1 MNTSANHSTLQ
12 ADLTDAIELEE
23 RIKAYRRGSIEEERF
38 KHFRL
43 TRGVYGQRQL
53 GVHMFRTKLPLGRI
67 TSAQLAM
74 MATLSDR
81 YATGNLHLTTRQ
93 NIQFHYVKLE
103 STPAIW
109 EALASVGVNAR
120 EACGNTV
127 RNITA
132 SPFAGIDP
140 EEPFD
145 VSPYAL
151 AIYNHFL
158 RNPVCQEMGR
168 KVKMAFSS
176 SVRDTAYGYFHDF
189 GFIPLIQDGIHG
201 FKVVIGGGLG
211 AQAIVAETAFDY
223 LPADQIISFTEAAVR
238 VFDRLGER
246 EKRYKARMKYLVQKL
261 GKDAFLE
268 LIQQEMIAVSPVI
281 QPIDT
286 QSWKPAG
293 GPEWTGTSTS
303 GFPSDPAYE
312 TWLQTNVYQQKNN
325 NRKAVGIKIRLGD
338 LSSEKALLLAQLIPA
353 YAADDVRITVTQD
366 LLLREVH
373 ADALPSLFHD
383 LRSIGLAD
391 PGFNTILD
399 VTACPGTDTCN
410 LGVTNSTAISHEIEA
425 HLARRFPLL
434 VTNRDIQIKI
444 SGCMNS
450 CGQHMAAQIGLH
462 GSSIKVGERIVPA
475 MQLVLGG
482 GLDPSGVNYIGEKVI
497 KLPTKRILRAFD
509 LILDDYLNHR
519 EAVES
524 FNQYYYRTGKKHFY
538 YLLRELAEMDSL
550 TEEEFRDWG
559 QPAEYVQA
567 IGVGECAGAALDVI
581 GSIFGDA
588 EQRLTKAVEAL
599 EEGYW
604 AGAIYYSYNALVI
617 TAKAMLLAKDQH
629 CNTHAGIIEDFQ
641 EHYGLTVPFVH
652 YGDFTVLA
660 GAISNEEPT
669 ESFALR
675 HYETA
680 RAFLHDAHALRQQ
693 QLQGHK
699 DQLVITEYYKA

>member
-1 MNTSANHSTLQ
+1 MNTSTKNQALQ
-12 ADLTDAIELEE
+12 ADLSDATELAE
-23 RIKAYRRGSIEEERF
+23 RISAYQRGSIEEERF

-43 TRGVYGQRQL
+43 TRGVYGQRQQ

-67 TSAQLAM
+67 TVAQLRM
-74 MATLSDR
+74 MAILSNN

-103 STPAIW
+103 NTPAIW

-145 VSPYAL
+145 VGPYAM
-151 AIYNHFL
+151 ATYHHFL

-176 SVRDTAYGYFHDF
+176 SARDTAYSYFHDF
-189 GFIPLIQDGIHG
+189 GFIPLIRDGKRG

-211 AQAIVAETAFDY
+211 AQSIVAETAFDF
-223 LPADQIISFTEAAVR
+223 LPADQILAFTEAAVR

-261 GKDAFLE
+261 GKDAFLD
-268 LIQQEMIAVSPVI
+268 LVRQEMIAVSPQVI
-281 QPIDT
+281 PVDSD
-286 QSWKPAG
+286 SWTAAKGPAWEENN
-293 GPEWTGTSTS
+293 PSGTIAE
-303 GFPSDPAYE
+303 PDYNL
-312 TWLQTNVYQQKNN
+312 WLRTNVYDQKNSD
-325 NRKAVGIKIRLGD
+325 RKAVGIKIRLGD
-338 LSSEKALLLAQLIPA
+338 LPSGKALALADLIPDH
-353 YAADDVRITVTQD
+353 AADDIRITVQQG

-373 ADALPSLFHD
+373 PNALPHLYQA
-383 LRSIGLAD
+383 LKSIDLAD

-399 VTACPGTDTCN
+399 ITACPGTDTCN
-410 LGVTNSTAISHEIEA
+410 LGVTNSTAVSHEIESY
-425 HLARRFPLL
+425 LAQKHPQLAE
-434 VTNRDIQIKI
+434 NKDIQIKI

-462 GSSIKVGERIVPA
+462 GSSIKVNDRIVPA

-482 GLDPSGVNYIGEKVI
+482 GLDPDGDAFIGEKVI

-509 LILDDYLNHR
+509 LILGDYTSHR
-519 EAVES
+519 EEKES
-524 FNQYYYRTGKKHFY
+524 FNHYYYRTGKKHFY
-538 YLLRELAEMDSL
+538 HLLKELADTDDLS
-550 TEEEFRDWG
+550 EEEFRDWG

-588 EQRLTKAVEAL
+588 EQRLLKASETL
-599 EEGYW
+599 EEEYW

-617 TAKAMLLAKDQH
+617 TAKALLLAKDIH

-641 EHYGLTVPFVH
+641 THYGSESPFAE
-652 YGDFTVLA
+652 YGNFTDLA
-660 GAISNEEPT
+660 GAISNEEPSET
-669 ESFALR
+669 FAVR
-675 HYETA
+675 QYETA
-680 RAFLHDAHALRQQ
+680 RAFLHDACTLRQK
-693 QLQGHK
+693 QLKGNK
-699 DQLVITEYYKA
+699 DHLVITEHYKA